1 MFSASVYWLTALG
14 CLAAGVGAG
23 WVLRLF
29 LDSSEQRVRDL
40 ERRLADSEASLL
52 DYRRQVTEHFRGT
65 AERVNR
71 LTDDYRE
78 LHAHLAEGAM
88 GLCQPTGEE
97 LPLLTGLG
105 GSASRQPAITSVRPP
120 LDYAAP
126 RPDRQGSGADDLDSM
141 HGA

>member
-14 CLAAGVGAG
+14 CLVAGVGAG

-29 LDSSEQRVRDL
+29 LDASEQRIRDL
-40 ERRLADSEASLL
+40 ERRLADSETALL

-88 GLCQPTGEE
+88 GLCQPAGED

-105 GSASRQPAITSVRPP
+105 GTSSRPQAISRVQPP
-120 LDYAAP
+120 LDYAVP
-126 RPDRQGSGADDLDSM
+126 RPERSAGDDLDSI